1 MRGILWAAAGTTE
14 IVCSPSPAPAV
25 AITTPWLSLS
35 GPDWLYTNIGSIAMY
50 RLQAIVI
57 GTQVFTAHAYTYM
70 VERKN
75 IRRLQLPQGARED
88 GVGAEAAAA
97 VGAGCVG
104 VLYFL
109 PDAGPHRCA
118 QRRRAVRPIC
128 PPPLPPSPRD

>member
-57 GTQVFTAHAYTYM
+57 GTS
-70 VERKN
+70 
-75 IRRLQLPQGARED
+75 GARQ
-88 GVGAEAAAA
+88 
-97 VGAGCVG
+97 
-104 VLYFL
+104 YQI
-109 PDAGPHRCA
+109 GPS
-118 QRRRAVRPIC
+118 
-128 PPPLPPSPRD
+128 PPLRLFKYEVITYLR